1 MTNHIQSLQI
11 TTLHV
16 LDQEEALAFYCGVLG
31 FEVTNDVD
39 MGFMR
44 WLTIAL
50 PSDPEH
56 NILLTVPGAPVH
68 DDETAAAVRDLLTK
82 GALGGIFLTSDDVR
96 ATYDAVV
103 AAGAEITQ
111 EVVEQPYGTDFGA
124 RDPFGNSVRVAQ
136 RSAATEEE
144 IQQHY
149 DDARA

>member
-1 MTNHIQSLQI
+1 MTNINGLNI

-16 LDQEEALAFYCGVLG
+16 LDQDEAVDFYTEVLG

-50 PSDPEH
+50 PSDPDH
-56 NILLTVPGAPVH
+56 QILLSLPGAPMH
-68 DDETAAAVRDLLTK
+68 DEETAATVRELVAK
-82 GALGGIFLTSDDVR
+82 GALGGIFLTTDDIR

-111 EVVEQPYGTDFGA
+111 EIVEQPYGTDFGA
-124 RDPFGNSVRVAQ
+124 RDPFGNAVRVSQ
-136 RSAATEEE
+136 RNAASNEE
-144 IQQHY
+144 IKQAY
-149 DDARA
+149 EG

>member
-1 MTNHIQSLQI
+1 MTNDIKSLRI

-16 LDQEEALAFYCGVLG
+16 LDQEEALSFYCGVLG
-31 FEVTNDVD
+31 FEVQDDVD

-56 NILLTVPGAPVH
+56 HVLLTVPGAPVH
-68 DDETAAAVRDLLTK
+68 DEETAAQVRELLTK
-82 GALGGIFLTSDDVR
+82 GALGGIFLTSDDIH

-124 RDPFGNSVRVAQ
+124 RDPFGNSVRVSQLADV
-136 RSAATEEE
+136 TTEE
-144 IQQHY
+144 IQQRY
-149 DDARA
+149 DAANA